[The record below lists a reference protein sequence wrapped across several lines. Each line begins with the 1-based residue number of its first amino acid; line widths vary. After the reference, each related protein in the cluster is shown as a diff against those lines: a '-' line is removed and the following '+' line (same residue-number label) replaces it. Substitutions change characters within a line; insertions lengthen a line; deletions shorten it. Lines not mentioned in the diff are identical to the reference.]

1 MNQHTM
7 KHFLTLLLLL
17 AVTALQ
23 AQTTVE
29 KWGCAELSFHHE
41 ASGNPFDVTLEATFT
56 NGDKSL
62 TVRGF
67 YDGDNTYRIRFMP
80 TDEGRWSYLTRS
92 SVRSMNRQKGTIE
105 ATAPSAGNH
114 GPVAADGLGF
124 RYADGTHYHPFGTTT
139 YALALFR
146 PEIQQQTL
154 ESLAQTGF
162 NKTRFCILPKDY
174 PTEHDAPT
182 LFPFEMVSK
191 SVDAEGKSHYE
202 WDFSRPN
209 PRFFQNVD
217 RRILDLQQLG
227 IEADLILFHPYDKGV
242 WGFDDM
248 GEEFDRRY
256 LEYLVAR
263 VGSYRNVWWSLANE
277 WDLVRTKKYEDWA
290 TLTRIVV
297 AADPYR
303 HLCSIHGGSAVYY
316 DYHLPEY
323 THVSFQDEGPL
334 YTMTAAGTM
343 RQIFRKPV
351 IADEIG
357 YEGNTQMRWARWSP
371 QFMTHLITNGIMGG
385 IYVTHGECYRDPE
398 RADWV
403 YWSDG
408 SVLRGESWK
417 RIAFLRKIVEEAPHP
432 IRPADISRDE
442 QTSTAGEGY
451 FFVYFGQQIVRDW
464 VFNLPDSNSHFK
476 RIQKGDKFRVEVINL
491 WDMTIEEYPT
501 LFEATERINYRHYDT
516 GHRVVQL
523 PETPYVLLRIRK
535 VES

>member
-1 MNQHTM
+1 M
-7 KHFLTLLLLL
+7 KHLLTLLLLL
-17 AVTALQ
+17 AATALQ
-23 AQTTVE
+23 AQTKVE

-41 ASGNPFDVTLEATFT
+41 ATENPFDVTLEATFT

-80 TDEGRWSYLTRS
+80 TVEGRWSYLTRS
-92 SVRSMNRQKGTIE
+92 SARAMNRQKGTIE
-105 ATAPSAGNH
+105 ATAPSAGNR
-114 GPVAADGLGF
+114 GPVTADGLGF

-154 ESLAQTGF
+154 ESLARTGF

-191 SVDAEGKSHYE
+191 SVDAEGNIHYE

-371 QFMTHLITNGIMGG
+371 QFMTHLVTNGIMGG

-417 RIAFLRKIVEEAPHP
+417 RIAFLRKIVEEAPNP